1 MEYTNNTGNKQNI
14 VLNADESLTGINDS
28 LRLIQ
33 KKDGLTFGTDALLL
47 AAFIRPQR
55 FSSAADLGSG
65 TGVISL
71 LCARRGKFAKINA
84 VELQPDYADI
94 ISRNAR
100 LNNLEDVIIPV
111 CDDVRN
117 LSKTMT
123 VDAAF
128 SNPPYLK
135 DNSGKPNE
143 NTGRNLARREIN
155 GDIGDFCASAAT
167 ILKYGGLFYVV
178 YRPDRMIDL
187 LCSLRANN
195 LEPKR
200 LVMVYPDISSDPC
213 LILAEAKKGANPS
226 LITPRP
232 LFLNIHG
239 ETSAEARHIY
249 KTGDWFN

>member
-1 MEYTNNTGNKQNI
+1 MDNINNIDNT
-14 VLNADESLTGINDS
+14 VLNADESLTDINDS
-28 LRLIQ
+28 IKLIQ

-47 AAFIRPQR
+47 AAFIKPNKYA
-55 FSSAADLGSG
+55 SAADLGSG

-84 VELQPDYADI
+84 IELQPDYADI
-94 ISRNAR
+94 IARNTR
-100 LNNLEDVIIPV
+100 LNNLDDVITPV

-117 LSKTMT
+117 LSQDMT

-135 DNSGKPNE
+135 KNSGKQNE
-143 NTGRNLARREIN
+143 NMGRNLARREIN
-155 GDIGDFCASAAT
+155 GDIGDFCASAAA

-187 LCSLRANN
+187 LCSLRSHN

-200 LVMVYPDISSDPC
+200 LVMVYPDITSEPC
-213 LILAEAKKGANPS
+213 LILAEAKKGANSS
-226 LITPRP
+226 LITPAP
-232 LFLNIHG
+232 LFLNIFG
-239 ETSAEARHIY
+239 ETSNDARRIY
-249 KTGDWFN
+249 ETGDWFY